1 MTEFVGAEYLIA
13 KMLIE
18 KHEQE
23 ISTVELNRLGICVRR
38 LSIEEGLGAVFLTS
52 REEVYSAVYDY
63 SDYFQCVYDADNKL
77 SGIKINENKNV
88 DDLDVKFMKY
98 LPDDIMKL
106 LDEAIKAMTA

>member
-13 KMLIE
+13 RMLIE

-38 LSIEEGLGAVFLTS
+38 LSIEEGVGAVFLTS
-52 REEVYSAVYDY
+52 REE
-63 SDYFQCVYDADNKL
+63 DYFQCIYDEDNKL
-77 SGIKINENKNV
+77 IGIKINKNKNV
-88 DDLDVKFMKY
+88 DDLNVKFIKY

-106 LDEAIKAMTA
+106 LDEAIKEIAA

>member
-18 KHEQE
+18 KHEKT
-23 ISTVELNRLGICVRR
+23 ISTAELNRLGVCVRR
-38 LSIEEGLGAVFLTS
+38 LSIEEGIGVVFLTS

-63 SDYFQCVYDADNKL
+63 SDYFQCVYDADNKF

-88 DDLDVKFMKY
+88 DDLSVKFMKY
-98 LPDDIMKL
+98 LPNDIVKL
-106 LDEAIKAMTA
+106 LDEAIKELAA